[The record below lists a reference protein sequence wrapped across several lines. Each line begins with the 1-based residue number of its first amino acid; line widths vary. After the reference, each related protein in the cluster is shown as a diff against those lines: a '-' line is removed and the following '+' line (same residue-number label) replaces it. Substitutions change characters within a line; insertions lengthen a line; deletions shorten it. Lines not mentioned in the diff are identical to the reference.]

1 MNKQAIKALLRGCVL
16 GAGVWVPSVWAGFSV
31 SGTQL
36 LNGNGQPFVMRGI
49 NHAHT
54 WYSNKTNSA
63 IPDIAKTGANTVRV
77 VLSNGTHRE
86 GWIKT
91 PASEVREIIN
101 LCKSNKLIC
110 MLEVHDT
117 TGYGEKAEATAVA
130 QAAAYWVEIADTL
143 KASGRLCAD

>member
-63 IPDIAKTGANTVRV
+63 IADIAKTGANTVRV

-91 PASEVREIIN
+91 PVSEVREIIN

-130 QAAAYWVEIADTL
+130 QAGL
-143 KASGRLCAD
+143 LGGNR